1 MLEIL
6 FLFMV
11 GFVSGLYGTLVG
23 GGALLPI
30 PILIIL
36 GLPAH
41 VAIGTTRFGVIGLA
55 FAGWWKFHKKKL
67 VNYKLAWLMAVPSVL
82 GAVVGAFWVFEFSAQ
97 TLEYVVAVV
106 TVLVLIL
113 ILLNS
118 KAGVERGVGVRGVW
132 RNVIGVGVA
141 GLLGVYSGFV
151 GGGVATFYAYLLVL
165 VYGRTFLE
173 TAGIR
178 KPAAAI
184 SSVVV
189 TGIFAWKGAIDYSLG
204 MALFPGMALGSYIGA
219 KYSDKIGNVWI
230 KRLFVIVVVV
240 MVGKMLI

>member
-30 PILIIL
+30 PLL
-36 GLPAH
+36 VLMGLPAH
-41 VAIGTTRFGVIGLA
+41 VAIGTTRFGVIGLS

-67 VNYKLAWLMAVPSVL
+67 VNYKLAWLMAVPSVI
-82 GAVVGAFWVFEFSAQ
+82 GAVAGAFWVFEFSAQ
-97 TLEYVVAVV
+97 AVEYVVAVM
-106 TVLVLIL
+106 TVVVL
-113 ILLNS
+113 LLMIFNN
-118 KAGVERGVGVRGVW
+118 KAGIKSGKGVRKPW

-141 GLLGVYSGFV
+141 ALLGVYSGFL

-165 VYGRTFLE
+165 VYGQTFLE
-173 TAGIR
+173 TAGTR
-178 KPAAAI
+178 KPSAAI
-184 SSVVV
+184 AAVVV
-189 TGIFAWKGAIDYSLG
+189 TGIFAWKGSIDYSLG
-204 MALFPGMALGSYIGA
+204 MALLPGMALGSYMGA

-240 MVGKMLI
+240 MVGKMLV